1 MKYYLLNEKERNFD
15 FDTLLDIITEGEGLL
30 HYFMYN
36 DRTVVE
42 IEEDKAIDLSF
53 VKLEISYD
61 DLKSMRAMEIRYIST
76 NEF

>member
-1 MKYYLLNEKERNFD
+1 MKYYLLNEKERKFD

-30 HYFMYN
+30 HYFIYN